1 MADASSIARLSGKL
15 VETLIARHLS
25 VACAE
30 SCSGGWIAKAIT
42 DIPGSSG
49 CFGYGFVSYS
59 NAAKQSL
66 LRVPAE
72 TLDRAGAVSEET
84 VLAMAEGALAASGAD
99 LSIAVSGIAGP
110 GGGTPEKPV
119 GTVWFAW
126 ARRAASGP
134 YAEARRENIGGDRDV
149 VRSQTVA
156 IALQGLLERLEND
169 D

>member
-1 MADASSIARLSGKL
+1 MTDAASIARLSAKL
-15 VETLIARHLS
+15 VETLNARHLS
-25 VACAE
+25 VASAE

-42 DIPGSSG
+42 DVPGSSG
-49 CFGYGFVSYS
+49 CFGYGLVSYS

-66 LRVPAE
+66 LGVPAQ
-72 TLDRAGAVSEET
+72 TLDRAGAVSEDT

-99 LSIAVSGIAGP
+99 ISIAVSGIAGP

-126 ARRAASGP
+126 AERSAGGSR
-134 YAEARRENIGGDRDV
+134 AEARREMIGGDRED

-156 IALQGLLERLEND
+156 IALEGLLERLAD
-169 D
+169 DD